1 MENKKLSLEDKVK
14 PYLLLAKTIEAQMK
28 SLQKNNSNY
37 DVSERNEKIN
47 TILRQM
53 LLKVNLKDLGADHNN
68 FLKSFDFA
76 FLDFETEETETEKLP
91 LSNLTEIIKI
101 KNEINKTNQ

>member
-68 FLKSFDFA
+68 FL
-76 FLDFETEETETEKLP
+76 
-91 LSNLTEIIKI
+91 
-101 KNEINKTNQ
+101 